1 MQLIFR
7 DQTKDVS
14 RKVQRAKRV
23 KRDKSVESIT
33 TPSPDATPCV
43 PEQSAV
49 ELTLP
54 CSAPNPASSFPS
66 LDLQP
71 QAFYCFFRNYVSPTS
86 KHFTTIYENI
96 PALYQASSQDSALLH
111 VITALGLAGLSCHT
125 STSGLDNAA
134 SDSYNKALR
143 RLNHNLADADSA
155 REDMTLLVVLLLGL
169 YEVCYTIIKLLE
181 HAYRVADHYL

>member
-1 MQLIFR
+1 
-7 DQTKDVS
+7 
-14 RKVQRAKRV
+14 
-23 KRDKSVESIT
+23 
-33 TPSPDATPCV
+33 
-43 PEQSAV
+43 V

-54 CSAPNPASSFPS
+54 SYAPSPASLFLPY
-66 LDLQP
+66 DLQP

-96 PALYQASSQDSALLH
+96 PALYQASPQDSALLH
-111 VITALGLAGLSCHT
+111 VITALGLAGLSCHI

-155 REDMTLLVVLLLGL
+155 RDDMTLLVVLLLGL
-169 YEVCYTIIKLLE
+169 YEVRFTATKLLAD
-181 HAYRVADHYL
+181 AYRVLDHYLQISSLDGLVAPTHQRRDSIARTAWRTPA